1 MSRDDATKESAGQ
14 TVQVNGADIFYREH
28 GRGRPLLLLHGGTIT
43 GDSWGPYIAALAEH
57 FQLIVPDTRGHGW
70 SSTPDGTLT
79 YPMLADDVVALFRV
93 LGLEKPVIAGYSDG
107 GQTVLEIGMRH
118 PDLPGALVAGGAFFR
133 FNQSLRTWLRD
144 AFGDGPDV
152 DVDRFKRD
160 HADGPLGSSNS
171 TARTKWKTVLAQV
184 KPMWATEFSYS
195 TDELARIVAPTLVL
209 LGDRDEILPVEE
221 AIGAVPP
228 AAREPN
234 WPSSPTLT
242 HGAFFSSKI
251 AALAAG
257 LILDFLERA
266 CPPARPGL

>member
-1 MSRDDATKESAGQ
+1 MNRDVATKESAGQ

-43 GDSWGPYIAALAEH
+43 GDSWGPYLPALTEH
-57 FQLIVPDTRGHGW
+57 YRVIVPDTRGHGR
-70 SSTPDGTLT
+70 SSNPGGTLT
-79 YPMLADDVVALFRV
+79 YPMLADDVVALSRV

-133 FNQSLRTWLRD
+133 FNESLRTWLRNTL
-144 AFGDGPDV
+144 GDGPDV

-160 HADGPLGSSNS
+160 HAEWAAWLEQLYGPE
-171 TARTKWKTVLAQV
+171 KWKTVLAQV

-221 AIGAVPP
+221 AVELFRRLPGAELAVVPG
-228 AAREPN
+228 A
-234 WPSSPTLT
+234 T
-242 HGAFFSSKI
+242 HGGFFSSKT

-266 CPPARPGL
+266 CPRG